1 MIYVVTKEN
10 SHNYTAELRRMHELR
25 HKVFVEQMGWEDLR
39 SPDGL
44 ERDQFDTSDAVYL
57 LLIEDEKMVGSHRL
71 IPTNKPHLFSD
82 IFPHLCDVRGV
93 VQSPNVYELNRTC
106 VDEALLGPKGSVR
119 ARKILMTGLME
130 FCVVSGMEHFTVLSR
145 VDILDRYTR
154 IGWNLRPLG
163 VPTVIDGVPQ
173 VAVSVKTDQTALDVM
188 RAACRIR
195 EPLLEYV
202 GGSVGIED
210 LLPALQDTGVDE
222 LPQQAEAA

>member
-10 SHNYTAELRRMHELR
+10 SHRYPAELRRMHELR
-25 HKVFVEQMGWEDLR
+25 HKVFVEQMGCEDLR

-57 LLIEDEKMVGSHRL
+57 LLIEEGKMVGSHRL
-71 IPTNKPHLFSD
+71 IPTIKPHLFSE

-93 VQSPNVYELNRTC
+93 VKSSTVYELNRTC

-130 FCVVSGMEHFTVLSR
+130 FCVLAGMDHFTVLSR

-163 VPTVIDGVPQ
+163 VPTIIDGVHQ
-173 VAVSVKTDQTALDVM
+173 VAVSVKTDQAALDVM

-195 EPLLEYV
+195 EPMLEYV
-202 GGSVGIED
+202 GGTVEIED
-210 LLPALQDTGVDE
+210 LLPVLQDTVVDD
-222 LPQQAEAA
+222 LPLHREAA

>member
-10 SHNYTAELRRMHELR
+10 SHNYSAELRRMHELR

-57 LLIEDEKMVGSHRL
+57 LLIEDAKMVGSHRL
-71 IPTNKPHLFSD
+71 IPTNRPHLFSD

-93 VQSPNVYELNRTC
+93 VQGPNVYELNRTC

-119 ARKILMTGLME
+119 VRKILMTGLME
-130 FCVVSGMEHFTVLSR
+130 FCVLAGMEYLTVLAR

-173 VAVSVKTDQTALDVM
+173 VAVSAKTDQAALDVM

-202 GGSVGIED
+202 GGSVEIED
-210 LLPALQDTGVDE
+210 LLPALQDTGVDD